1 MPENW
6 WEFPQR
12 IEAAETMEDLAAL
25 HDELTQAWNNGEVD
39 HEVVESLTDLL
50 WKRDKMLQASEPGS
64 TFKDQDRSGPDK
76 DAVSSFT
83 LDEFARSGLVR
94 MVDSKVLGERV
105 IWAADNATEVA
116 VVVEEMVDSTTT
128 SLPSQKKYVVYRAA
142 ELKELRG
149 ASPERLRAIHELKR
163 TGDWELLPSRPS
175 VEPAGPPVPE
185 GVCPACRQSQWWDKA
200 GHKICA
206 VCHPQPKRFTN

>member
-1 MPENW
+1 M
-6 WEFPQR
+6 
-12 IEAAETMEDLAAL
+12 A
-25 HDELTQAWNNGEVD
+25 
-39 HEVVESLTDLL
+39 ESLTDLL
-50 WKRDKMLQASEPGS
+50 WKRDKILQASEPGS
-64 TFKDQDRSGPDK
+64 TFKDQDRSGPNR
-76 DAVSSFT
+76 DAVPSFT

-94 MVDSKVLGERV
+94 MVYSKVLGERV
-105 IWAADNATEVA
+105 IWAADNVA
-116 VVVEEMVDSTTT
+116 T
-128 SLPSQKKYVVYRAA
+128 SLSSQKKYVVYRAA

-206 VCHPQPKRFTN
+206 VCHPPPN

>member
-39 HEVVESLTDLL
+39 HEVVESLTALL
-50 WKRDKMLQASEPGS
+50 WKRDKMLPLYQLRSE
-64 TFKDQDRSGPDK
+64 
-76 DAVSSFT
+76 A
-83 LDEFARSGLVR
+83 
-94 MVDSKVLGERV
+94 
-105 IWAADNATEVA
+105 
-116 VVVEEMVDSTTT
+116 
-128 SLPSQKKYVVYRAA
+128 
-142 ELKELRG
+142 
-149 ASPERLRAIHELKR
+149 
-163 TGDWELLPSRPS
+163 
-175 VEPAGPPVPE
+175 PAGPPVPE